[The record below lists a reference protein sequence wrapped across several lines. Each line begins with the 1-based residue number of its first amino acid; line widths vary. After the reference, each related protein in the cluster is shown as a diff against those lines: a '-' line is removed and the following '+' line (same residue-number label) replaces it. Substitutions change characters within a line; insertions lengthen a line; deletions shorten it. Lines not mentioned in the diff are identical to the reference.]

1 MNPDPFQ
8 FQEHESR
15 DPDFYK
21 ALSHAVG
28 LREAG
33 TKYEQAKQILLT
45 HNVRL
50 PAKTYRNRVRSSKL
64 SPEEKI

>member
-8 FQEHESR
+8 FQEHKSR
-15 DPDFYK
+15 DPDFDK
-21 ALSHAVG
+21 SLSHAVG

-33 TKYEQAKQILLT
+33 TKYKQAKQILLT

-50 PAKTYRNRVRSSKL
+50 PAKTYRNLVRSSKL

>member
-8 FQEHESR
+8 FQEHKSR
-15 DPDFYK
+15 DPGFDK

-33 TKYEQAKQILLT
+33 TKYKQA
-45 HNVRL
+45 
-50 PAKTYRNRVRSSKL
+50 
-64 SPEEKI
+64 